1 VRTLGR
7 LGVDVFA
14 VTEDRFTPT
23 AVSRYL
29 RKRFSW
35 ASKLGTPADELV
47 AGLNDIGAQIGTQSV
62 LVPTDDEAAVLIA
75 EHAAELRERFLM
87 PAVPADLPRR
97 LASKFGLAEL
107 CHAHGAPAPESRSPQ
122 RVADV
127 VAMATDIGFPVVLK
141 NDPPWERL
149 ANPAV
154 IGTTVIRNA
163 EELDRVTDTWDPMPS
178 VVLQEYLPRD
188 FAQDW
193 IVHVYCARDGETVVA
208 FTGFKVRSW
217 RPYAGVTAVACS
229 GPTRRS

>member
-1 VRTLGR
+1 
-7 LGVDVFA
+7 
-14 VTEDRFTPT
+14 
-23 AVSRYL
+23 
-29 RKRFSW
+29 
-35 ASKLGTPADELV
+35 
-47 AGLNDIGAQIGTQSV
+47 
-62 LVPTDDEAAVLIA
+62 
-75 EHAAELRERFLM
+75 
-87 PAVPADLPRR
+87 
-97 LASKFGLAEL
+97 
-107 CHAHGAPAPESRSPQ
+107 
-122 RVADV
+122 
-127 VAMATDIGFPVVLK
+127 MATDIGFPVVLK

-217 RPYAGVTAVACS
+217 RP
-229 GPTRRS
+229 